1 MREPSVK
8 GTLFQNLTSE
18 ILALRGSGRV
28 PDEVLHRH
36 LEPEEISD
44 LDREVSIGA
53 WYPLDTY
60 SRMLA
65 LVAEV
70 EPGPPQVVAT
80 RSGVASADRVIALG
94 IYAQLDE
101 RTEEIWENRVGRI
114 LSTLWGSFFSFGQA
128 RWKDMQDRDFEIEMT
143 GVGCMS
149 DLMVLR
155 TQGFI
160 ERLGQRAS
168 GDDRVV
174 VRAER
179 SAGGDTVFFR
189 GVRHG

>member
-1 MREPSVK
+1 VREPSVK
-8 GTLFQNLTSE
+8 GTLFQNLTGE
-18 ILALRGSGRV
+18 ILALRGHGRV
-28 PDEVLHRH
+28 PDPVLHRH
-36 LEPEEISD
+36 LAPDEVAE
-44 LDREVSIGA
+44 LDREISIGA

-70 EPGPPQVVAT
+70 EPGAPQAVAV

-94 IYAQLDE
+94 VYSQLDE

-128 RWKDMQDRDFEIEMT
+128 RWKDMHDRMFEIEMS

-149 DLMVLR
+149 ELMVLR

-168 GDDRVV
+168 GDDRVS

-179 SAGGDTVFFR
+179 SADGDTVFFR
-189 GVRHG
+189 GVRYA